1 MDKSAQVQA
10 IYQAPVAIAYLD
22 RDLNYVA
29 HSLKW
34 CTDYNLPH
42 DNLVGMHH
50 YKVFPEVET
59 VWGENHKAILSDGIS
74 ESSPAQLFVRKDGSQ
89 QWLKWSHGPTF
100 NQNGEISGI
109 VMTTEDITETMNQ
122 KFKVDRELQL
132 LLDATNKAKIGSWEM
147 NHVTGE
153 LYWSKVTKKIHEV
166 DQDFVPDVN
175 TAIDFYKPGVNQEI
189 ITDIFNKS
197 FKTGKRFETE
207 LQIITATGKERW
219 VQSILKS
226 EFQNGVC
233 IRQFGTFEDIT
244 TKVESELN
252 YKLAL
257 RKFHDVFKVSGVGML
272 VVDPID
278 FSISEANPKIC
289 ELLNYESDHIKK
301 FSLEEFVSKVEF
313 PRLFNSVTD
322 LLNEKSDHLEININL
337 KKSTGRFV
345 ICSIVGTL
353 IKDEQGNPVDLVIQ
367 VVDISGIK
375 KKEEELRAFTKY
387 VEQQNDRLLNF
398 AHIVSHNL
406 RSHSSNFQVLLNLY
420 HQETTVED
428 QNNIIKLL
436 TSSSSQLA
444 ETIAHLNEVVSI
456 NTQKIELVNI
466 YLKETIFK
474 TMENISMQIKEN
486 HINIE
491 VDIDDDFTIA
501 ASPAYLESILLN
513 LLTNGIKYR
522 RKEVS
527 SKITIKAFRH
537 NGRTRIIF
545 QDNGIGI
552 DMKRNG
558 HKVFGMYKTFHGN
571 KDARGIGL
579 YMTKNQ
585 VEAMGG
591 TIRVESK
598 KGIGTKFKITL

>member
-22 RDLNYVA
+22 RGLNYVA

-42 DNLVGMHH
+42 DNLVGMNH
-50 YKVFPEVET
+50 YEIFPEVEA
-59 VWGENHKAILSDGIS
+59 VWGENHKAILNDGIS
-74 ESSPAQLFVRKDGSQ
+74 ESSPAQLFVRKDGSE

-100 NQNGEISGI
+100 DQNGEINGI
-109 VMTTEDITETMNQ
+109 VMTTEDITETINQ

-147 NHVTGE
+147 NHITGE
-153 LYWSKVTKKIHEV
+153 LYWSNVTKKIHEV
-166 DQDFVPDVN
+166 DQDYVPDVY

-189 ITDIFNKS
+189 ITDLFNKS
-197 FKTGKRFETE
+197 FKTGERFETE
-207 LQIITATGKERW
+207 LQIITATGKVRW
-219 VQSILKS
+219 VQTILKS
-226 EFQNGVC
+226 DFHNGVC

-244 TKVESELN
+244 KKVEAEIN

-257 RKFHDVFKVSGVGML
+257 RKFHDVFEVSGVGML

-289 ELLNYESDHIKK
+289 ELVNYESDHIKK
-301 FSLEEFVSKVEF
+301 SSLEEFVSKAEF

-322 LLNEKSDHLEININL
+322 LLNGKSDHLEISINL

-428 QNNIIKLL
+428 QSNIIKLL

-444 ETIAHLNEVVSI
+444 ETIAHLNEVISI
-456 NTQKIELVNI
+456 NTEKIELVNI

-474 TMENISMQIKEN
+474 AMENISMQIKEN
-486 HINIE
+486 HINIV
-491 VDIDDDFTIA
+491 VDIEDDFTIA

-527 SKITIKAFRH
+527 SKIIIKAFRH
-537 NGRTRIIF
+537 KGRTRIIF
-545 QDNGIGI
+545 KDNGIGI